1 MKQALHIFGKDV
13 RRFWPQCVV
22 VSFLFAVYGMARR
35 QQTGAGASA
44 LEVPAAVIV
53 MICWLLIAGLVH
65 EESLAEASPFWITR
79 PYSRMSLLAA
89 KLLFISVFVFLPLLA
104 SGVLLEVRSG
114 VNVPASAG
122 TLLLFDLAIATWL
135 ILPALAIGGVTTSLK
150 MFAGMAVILFGAY
163 YLVTVLIVRQ
173 IDVSALASAP
183 GMVNFAG
190 MLPMVLAAIGA
201 VWLQY
206 AARRTQWSRA
216 SLVAAVVV
224 SSFLMPL
231 NSIARLSTRILN
243 PNFEPDR
250 IHISFDETQP
260 PRLDYSLKLELCFSL
275 AVKVEGLPP
284 GTVLREFGEM
294 SGEVRSAM
302 AGPREI
308 LRSIFGETIDGYRDL
323 VCIPNSTAAPEELR
337 DSVSLAVMS
346 VTQIATMPAR
356 TGTLVAGN
364 SGRCEVVTPFPEE
377 TQLRCR
383 LQEPLA
389 GSLDAG
395 LEYPGYRVYADS
407 VSHVPDGGGIHLSP
421 MSFDKFDGATLM
433 APNGWRFEFEEAL
446 ARPDAHFVLRNERI
460 IGAIRRDLVYH
471 KLVFPWSTK

>member
-1 MKQALHIFGKDV
+1 VKQAIHIFGKDV

-22 VSFLFAVYGMARR
+22 VSFLFAVYAMARR
-35 QQTGAGASA
+35 QESGAGVSA
-44 LEVPAAVIV
+44 LEVPAGVIII
-53 MICWLLIAGLVH
+53 ICWLLIAGLVH
-65 EESLAEASPFWITR
+65 EESPAEAGPFWITR

-104 SGVLLEVRSG
+104 SGVLLEARSG

-122 TLLLFDLAIATWL
+122 TLLLFDLGIAMWL

-150 MFAGMAVILFGAY
+150 MFAGMAIVLFA
-163 YLVTVLIVRQ
+163 LFARAPVRDT
-173 IDVSALASAP
+173 INLA
-183 GMVNFAG
+183 GL
-190 MLPMVLAAIGA
+190 LPMVLAAIGA

-216 SLVAAVVV
+216 SLIAAVVV

-231 NSIARLSTRILN
+231 NGTARLSTRIMN
-243 PNFEPDR
+243 PGLQPDR
-250 IHISFDETQP
+250 IRISFDETQP
-260 PRLDYSLKLELCFSL
+260 PRLDYHASGLGLCFSL

-284 GTVLREFGEM
+284 GTVLREFGTT
-294 SGEVRSAM
+294 SGQVRSAM

-308 LRSIFGETIDGYRDL
+308 LRSIFEETIDGYRDL

-337 DSVSLAVMS
+337 DSVNLEVMS
-346 VTQIATMPAR
+346 VTPIATMPAR

-364 SGRCEVVTPFPEE
+364 YGRCEVVTPFPEV
-377 TQLRCR
+377 TQLRCG
-383 LQEPLA
+383 LQEPLR

-395 LEYPGYRVYADS
+395 LEYTGYRVYADS
-407 VSHVPDGGGIHLSP
+407 VSHVPDGGSIHLSP

-471 KLVFPWSTK
+471 KLVFPWSEK